1 MKITPLDI
9 QQQQF
14 KVRFRGFDQRDV
26 EAFLELV
33 RNEFEVLIKENN
45 SLKDKLRRR
54 DEQIARYRDDEQT
67 LKETMI
73 TAQKIN
79 EDIKTNAIK
88 ESEVIVSEAKLKAQ
102 EILNS
107 AQLRSLE
114 ILEEI
119 KELKRQKIQFESNL
133 RANIETHLKMLE
145 AETKKT
151 EEIDV
156 LEEKLEILKRK

>member
-14 KVRFRGFDQRDV
+14 TVRFRGFDQRDV
-26 EAFLELV
+26 ESFLELV
-33 RNEFEVLIKENN
+33 RNEFEELIKENN
-45 SLKDKLRRR
+45 SLKDELRRKG
-54 DEQIARYRDDEQT
+54 EQIEKYQDNEQT
-67 LKETMI
+67 LKQTMI
-73 TAQKIN
+73 TAQKIT
-79 EDIKTNAIK
+79 EDVKTNAIK
-88 ESEVIVSEAKLKAQ
+88 ESEVIVAEARLKAQ

-114 ILEEI
+114 LFEEI

-145 AETKKT
+145 AEAKKA
-151 EEIDV
+151 EEFDA
-156 LEEKLEILKRK
+156 LEEKLEFLHKK

>member
-1 MKITPLDI
+1 
-9 QQQQF
+9 
-14 KVRFRGFDQRDV
+14 
-26 EAFLELV
+26 
-33 RNEFEVLIKENN
+33 
-45 SLKDKLRRR
+45 
-54 DEQIARYRDDEQT
+54 
-67 LKETMI
+67 MI

-79 EDIKTNAIK
+79 EDIKTNANK

-102 EILNS
+102 EILNN

>member
-14 KVRFRGFDQRDV
+14 TVRFRGFDQRDV
-26 EAFLELV
+26 ESFLELV
-33 RNEFEVLIKENN
+33 RNEFEDLIRENN
-45 SLKDKLRRR
+45 SLKDELRRKG
-54 DEQIARYRDDEQT
+54 EQIEKYQDNEQT
-67 LKETMI
+67 LKATMI
-73 TAQKIN
+73 TAQKIT
-79 EDIKTNAIK
+79 EDVKTNAIK
-88 ESEVIVSEAKLKAQ
+88 ESEVIVAEARLKAQ

-114 ILEEI
+114 LFEEI

-145 AETKKT
+145 AEAKKA
-151 EEIDV
+151 EEFDA
-156 LEEKLEILKRK
+156 LEEKLEFLQRK